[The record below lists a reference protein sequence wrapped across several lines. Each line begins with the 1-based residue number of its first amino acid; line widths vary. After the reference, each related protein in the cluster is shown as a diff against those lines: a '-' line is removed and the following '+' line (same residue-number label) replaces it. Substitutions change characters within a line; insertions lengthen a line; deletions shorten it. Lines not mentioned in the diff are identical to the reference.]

1 MKSFI
6 AATMIAFLAVGANAF
21 APNAPSFGVAR
32 SDSSSSLY
40 AKYNSVEEI
49 LALFPDDKPT
59 LINFY
64 DAAME
69 EEIKNDIV
77 TLKRVMEGR
86 ASVCSAKVQD
96 YPEIAKLW
104 DATDSSPTM
113 ILFKDGK
120 PVCRVVGE
128 YHFLE
133 VSAKIGRFCE

>member
-1 MKSFI
+1 MKASLAIF
-6 AATMIAFLAVGANAF
+6 TSFLAYNVSAF
-21 APNAPSFGVAR
+21 APSAFGVSR
-32 SDSSSSLY
+32 PSSALE

-49 LALFPDDKPT
+49 LALFPEDKPT

-64 DAAME
+64 DAKME

-96 YPEIAKLW
+96 YPELAKLW
-104 DATDSSPTM
+104 DATEVSPTM

-120 PVCRVVGE
+120 PACRVVGE

-133 VSAKIGRFCE
+133 VSAKIGKFCE

>member
-1 MKSFI
+1 MKSPSALI
-6 AATMIAFLAVGANAF
+6 LALLTVSASAF
-21 APNAPSFGVAR
+21 APTSFGGAR
-32 SDSSSSLY
+32 SSASTLR

-49 LALFPDDKPT
+49 LALFPEDKPT

-64 DAAME
+64 DASME
-69 EEIKNDIV
+69 DDIKNDIMM
-77 TLKRVMEGR
+77 LKRVMEGR

-96 YPEIAKLW
+96 YPDLAKLW
-104 DATDSSPTM
+104 DATDDSPTM

-120 PVCRVVGE
+120 PACRVVGE